1 MPLVFLLAATVAAG
15 GQGAEGTAEKDFR
28 LSFRDPINGSCV
40 GPDVP
45 MQCEVSDGREKAV
58 HAVGQPRASTILLLA
73 DRARQSQRGG
83 LPGGARAQE
92 AVLPCG

>member
-45 MQCEVSDGREKAV
+45 MQCEVSDGR
-58 HAVGQPRASTILLLA
+58 PRASTILLLA